1 MNHCIRASVRLAL
14 LALSCGP
21 VIGHAQAV
29 STPAASASEI
39 QQLRNELEAIKA
51 GYEARIRA
59 LEARL
64 EAAAPGPASTTVP
77 RPSTTAPAASTT
89 APSPSPAAP
98 ASTAAASTPG
108 ALALAAP
115 SSGPTASNA
124 FNPAIGLILSGGYT
138 RTSRDAASDGITGF
152 PFPSGAV
159 PGPGPRGFSLA
170 ESELG
175 ISASIDPWWRGAA
188 FIALLSDNSV
198 SIEEAFVQT
207 TALGHGMSLKLGR
220 FYSGIG
226 YLNPQHAHSW
236 DFIDNPLSYKALLGT
251 QYGEDGVQL
260 TWVAPT
266 EQYIA
271 IGLELGRGRG
281 FPGSDS
287 DRRGA
292 GMTALTAHT
301 GGDLGIS
308 STWRAGVSVLDAK
321 ADDQALSL
329 MNGSGSMTDALF
341 SGSTRVWVVDGVWKW
356 APNGNAA
363 RTSFKLQ
370 GEYLYSTRRG
380 DLTVD
385 PTGAAVPGSYRATQS
400 GWYLQAIYQFAPQWR
415 LGLRTER
422 LDPGS
427 ASVSWTDAVLGSTYQ
442 PSRDSLMLEFRQS
455 EFSRF
460 RLQYA
465 RDRTREGFTDNQLF
479 LQYQMSLGAHGAH
492 RY

>member
-1 MNHCIRASVRLAL
+1 MNHCIRASLRLAL
-14 LALSCGP
+14 LALSCSP
-21 VIGHAQAV
+21 AISNAQAV
-29 STPAASASEI
+29 GARTASTGEI
-39 QQLRNELEAIKA
+39 QQLREELEAIKA

-64 EAAAPGPASTTVP
+64 EAAAPVPASAVAPT
-77 RPSTTAPAASTT
+77 PSTAAPAANAT
-89 APSPSPAAP
+89 APTPSV
-98 ASTAAASTPG
+98 S
-108 ALALAAP
+108 ALAAP
-115 SSGPTASNA
+115 SSGQRAANA

-138 RTSRDAASDGITGF
+138 RTSQDAASDGITGF
-152 PFPSGAV
+152 PFPSGSV

-170 ESELG
+170 ESELSF
-175 ISASIDPWWRGAA
+175 SASIDPWWRGAA
-188 FIALLSDNSV
+188 FIALLADNSISV
-198 SIEEAFVQT
+198 EEAFVQT
-207 TALGHGMSLKLGR
+207 TALGYGLSLKLGR

-226 YLNPQHAHSW
+226 YLNPQHPHSW

-271 IGLELGRGRG
+271 LGLELGRGRS

-292 GMTALTAHT
+292 GMAALTAHT
-301 GGDLGIS
+301 GGDLGDS
-308 STWRAGVSVLDAK
+308 SNWRAGISMLNAK
-321 ADDQALSL
+321 ADDHALSF
-329 MNGSGSMTDALF
+329 MSGSGSMTDALF
-341 SGSTRVWVVDGVWKW
+341 TGSTRVWVLDGVWKW
-356 APNGNAA
+356 APGGNAA

-380 DLTVD
+380 DLSVD
-385 PTGAAVPGSYRATQS
+385 PAGVAVPGSYRATQS

-415 LGLRTER
+415 VGLRTEQ

-427 ASVSWTDAVLGSTYQ
+427 ASSSWTDTGLASTYQ

-465 RDRTREGFTDNQLF
+465 RDRSREGFTDNQLF